1 MRAIDSPLIISI
13 DLTLLFT
20 NLESILLF
28 EILLL
33 LLLPLLFRL
42 FFFILVL
49 SILLCILL
57 LHSIPLPMLPP
68 QDLFNYIL
76 NYIFSYKPIYL

>member
-13 DLTLLFT
+13 DLILLFIS
-20 NLESILLF
+20 LESTALF

-33 LLLPLLFRL
+33 LLFRL

-49 SILLCILL
+49 SILLFIFL
-57 LHSIPLPMLPP
+57 LHSIPIPMLPP
-68 QDLFNYIL
+68 QSLFKYIL
-76 NYIFSYKPIYL
+76 NYIFIYKSICI

>member
-13 DLTLLFT
+13 DLILLFIS
-20 NLESILLF
+20 LESTALF

-33 LLLPLLFRL
+33 LLLLFRL

-49 SILLCILL
+49 SILLFIFL
-57 LHSIPLPMLPP
+57 LHSIPIPMLPP
-68 QDLFNYIL
+68 QSLFKYIL
-76 NYIFSYKPIYL
+76 NYIFIYKSICI